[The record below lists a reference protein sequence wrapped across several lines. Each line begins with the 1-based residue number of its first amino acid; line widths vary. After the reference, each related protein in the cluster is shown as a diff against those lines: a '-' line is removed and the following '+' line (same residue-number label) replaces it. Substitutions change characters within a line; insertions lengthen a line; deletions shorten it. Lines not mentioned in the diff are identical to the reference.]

1 MVYTRLRNRKTGLF
15 KERKAIKRETNF
27 HLAFPARCF
36 SRSRWEKRMLA
47 SCLTWLD
54 SVSNGGIKR
63 MKNWNVFEMGS
74 RRFSWKE
81 KKKGKRKKKNRKS
94 SEIRNSIS
102 KRIFRHSV
110 VWFWRYIFTETK
122 SRSAQKHRNINS
134 KEEEG
139 RRKSIFHLQRSYEL
153 FHRGH
158 PSTD

>member
-1 MVYTRLRNRKTGLF
+1 MVYTRLRNRKNELF

-110 VWFWRYIFTETK
+110 V
-122 SRSAQKHRNINS
+122 
-134 KEEEG
+134 
-139 RRKSIFHLQRSYEL
+139 
-153 FHRGH
+153 
-158 PSTD
+158 